1 MDLPGEPWHL
11 DKWVGIIVLMQ
22 VQGGGYS
29 QSRCRGATNNLRD
42 SEILNDIPYNSLGVV
57 VLQKIYSGQRCN
69 LRVIEQHV
77 VHYRHA

>member
-1 MDLPGEPWHL
+1 
-11 DKWVGIIVLMQ
+11 MQ

-29 QSRCRGATNNLRD
+29 QSWCRGATNNLRD

-69 LRVIEQHV
+69 LPVIEQHV